1 MNSTQVTSLYS
12 TRKTVL
18 LPTVSDIPRN
28 TSEEI
33 KDYFDTFL
41 LKKPSGVIL
50 ESNVKIG
57 CNTVQDVG
65 LYEFTMGKDGSKVK
79 ARYSFIYDY
88 EDGRWRISHHHS
100 SVMPEG
106 FLQGTSSA
114 SLMKASLLFALSF
127 LFIGLFWCQ

>member
-12 TRKTVL
+12 TKKTVL

-127 LFIGLFWCQ
+127 LFIGLF